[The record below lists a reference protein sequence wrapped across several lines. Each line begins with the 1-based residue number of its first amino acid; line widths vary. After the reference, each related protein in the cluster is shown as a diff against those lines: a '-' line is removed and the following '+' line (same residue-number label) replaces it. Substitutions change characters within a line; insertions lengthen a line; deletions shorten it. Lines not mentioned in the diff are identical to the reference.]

1 MTLQTSGPITLAQI
15 QSEFGGAAPISLSE
29 YYRGGPYT
37 PNHSGNFAVPTGGTI
52 RLSNFYGTLRG
63 YKAGNTFLAR
73 DFDRTYF
80 NNFGY
85 FNNTYQRIIF
95 ATIDKPG
102 VVRASVVAV
111 PYNVNNI
118 TRVAFARNGIF
129 THTFVTGS
137 FSMGSAEQVR
147 DLSVSAGDRV
157 ELWMGA
163 GTGTPGGARLRLFGV
178 KHDGGETAGPVPLT
192 YVGGETLEEKIER
205 ERQEAEDAE
214 GGGAVGESGS
224 FFLRSGQTT

>member
-1 MTLQTSGPITLAQI
+1 MALQASGPITLAQV
-15 QSEFGGAAPISLSE
+15 QSEFGGAAPISISE
-29 YYRGGPYT
+29 YYRNGPFT
-37 PNHSGNFAVPTGGTI
+37 PDHSGNLSVPTGGTI
-52 RLSNFYGTLRG
+52 RLGNFYSTLRG

-102 VVRASVVAV
+102 VVRASVIAV
-111 PYNVNNI
+111 PYDTNNI

-137 FSMGSAEQVR
+137 FNMGSAEQVR
-147 DLSVSAGDRV
+147 DILVSAGDSV

-163 GTGTPGGARLRLFGV
+163 GTGIPGNAYLRLFGV
-178 KHDGGETAGPVPLT
+178 KHDGGESAGPIPLT
-192 YVGGETLEEKIER
+192 YVGGETLEEYNARIQ
-205 ERQEAEDAE
+205 QESTDPGLSPDP
-214 GGGAVGESGS
+214 GG
-224 FFLRSGQTT
+224 

>member
-1 MTLQTSGPITLAQI
+1 MAALQTSGPITLAQV

-29 YYRGGPYT
+29 YYRNGPFT
-37 PNHSGNFAVPTGGTI
+37 PDHSGNLAVPTGGTI

-85 FNNTYQRIIF
+85 FNASYQRIIY

-102 VVRASVVAV
+102 VIRASVIPV
-111 PYNVNNI
+111 PYDSNNI
-118 TRVAFARNGIF
+118 TRVAFARNGSF
-129 THTFVTGS
+129 VHTFVTGS
-137 FSMGSAEQVR
+137 FAMGSAEQVR
-147 DLSVSAGDRV
+147 DMLVSAGDRV

-163 GTGTPGGARLRLFGV
+163 GTGTPGNAFLKFFGV
-178 KHDGGETAGPVPLT
+178 KHDGGEIAGPVPLT
-192 YVGGETLEEKIER
+192 YVGGPTYEEYLAS
-205 ERQEAEDAE
+205 QPVDP
-214 GGGAVGESGS
+214 G
-224 FFLRSGQTT
+224 